1 MISLPQQP
9 TNTLMFYYVH
19 SLMAVNQVLL
29 NLHTVKVVE
38 NVATENLIYL
48 SKGVF

>member
-1 MISLPQQP
+1 
-9 TNTLMFYYVH
+9 MFYYVH

-29 NLHTVKVVE
+29 NLHSVKVVE

-48 SKGVF
+48 SKGIFQMRTKGLWPNK